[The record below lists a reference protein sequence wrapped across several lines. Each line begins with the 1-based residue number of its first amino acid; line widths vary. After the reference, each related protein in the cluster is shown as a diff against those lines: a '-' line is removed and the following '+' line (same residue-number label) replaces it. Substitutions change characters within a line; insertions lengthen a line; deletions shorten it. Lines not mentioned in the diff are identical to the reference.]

1 MGNRAAIV
9 LLVISGCAVG
19 EVGPPRLADV
29 SRVLYLN
36 DCMPGGCLM
45 EPGDD
50 DARTNHSSIVARPT
64 TIAAFSW
71 GPEDNDVAF
80 VFAAVLLDTLGGPGI
95 IE

>member
-1 MGNRAAIV
+1 
-9 LLVISGCAVG
+9 
-19 EVGPPRLADV
+19 
-29 SRVLYLN
+29 
-36 DCMPGGCLM
+36 M